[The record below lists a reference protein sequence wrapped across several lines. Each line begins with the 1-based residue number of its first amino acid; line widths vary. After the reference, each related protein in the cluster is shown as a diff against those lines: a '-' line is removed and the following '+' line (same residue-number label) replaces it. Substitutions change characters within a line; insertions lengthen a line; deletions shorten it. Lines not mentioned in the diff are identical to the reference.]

1 MENLIPFL
9 IVIAISIIGAV
20 IRKKRSTPFFE
31 STSETGTEPEP
42 PQQDDFLSWM
52 ERFVDEKPE
61 PILNE
66 KVDLSYNE
74 PVSNE
79 MGTTYNHEDP
89 GSRSEQYN
97 NYTGFISPE
106 EKEQM
111 MEKEAPRMFVK
122 EKYQPIT
129 KEATKSG
136 AKEVTDDL
144 TTQSIKDGEI
154 GRERVDIDF
163 NLKKAIIFSTILS
176 RKYI

>member
-1 MENLIPFL
+1 MEDLIPFL
-9 IVIAISIIGAV
+9 IVIAISIIGAAF
-20 IRKKRSTPFFE
+20 RKKKKNPFFD
-31 STSETGTEPEP
+31 SISETETEPEP
-42 PQQDDFLSWM
+42 RQDDFLSWM

-61 PILNE
+61 PIPYE
-66 KVDLSYNE
+66 KVEPLYNE

-79 MGTTYNHEDP
+79 KSTTYNYEDP

-111 MEKEAPRMFVK
+111 MAKEAPRMFVK
-122 EKYQPIT
+122 ETHQPIVT
-129 KEATKSG
+129 ESAKSVV
-136 AKEVTDDL
+136 KEVTDDL

-163 NLKKAIIFSTILS
+163 DLKKAVIFSTILS